1 MNCPVDFSRRQV
13 LLTAGIGLVAASSPL
28 LAQSLNG
35 TQHSSRSSGGLY
47 LPNSA
52 AGTPWTPESVRQKA
66 YAMPV
71 VSPAYPQ
78 PPSWFLERPSLTIT
92 YRTDIELARA
102 MVPEPLMVKD
112 PLVSLSFLWMVAPGI
127 GDYYEFAQSIA
138 CFLGDEAVSF
148 RPLMVAENVTA
159 IMLGREVWG
168 LPKKYGHPR
177 VGQNNESYVGT
188 LEYDGTL
195 VARASMAYKYQEVDL
210 AQAAAAMRTPR
221 GCSQSHSRCGRQDSA
236 YCRTGEVRIFDGRAQ
251 GSLDGG
257 REPRAVRSRG
267 GPDRRAARSRD
278 RVSAPYARQLH
289 AGARQGR
296 AQLSQ
301 VTADGGRWT
310 RLGCDSTPGCV
321 TQFTSTQRT
330 RRCLRCMS
338 PPASW

>member
-78 PPSWFLERPSLTIT
+78 PPSWFLDRPSLTIT

-112 PLVSLSFLWMVAPGI
+112 PLVSLSFLRMVAPGI

-210 AQAAAAMRTPR
+210 AQAAAAMRTPGVVLKVIPDVDGKTAR
-221 GCSQSHSRCGRQDSA
+221 IAELVRFEYSTVELKEA
-236 YCRTGEVRIFDGRAQ
+236 WTGAA
-251 GSLDGG
+251 SLDLFDHEAVPLAALPV
-257 REPRAVRSRG
+257 REIVSVRHTLG
-267 GPDRRAARSRD
+267 NFML
-278 RVSAPYARQLH
+278 APGKVVHNYLK
-289 AGARQGR
+289 
-296 AQLSQ
+296 
-301 VTADGGRWT
+301 
-310 RLGCDSTPGCV
+310 
-321 TQFTSTQRT
+321 
-330 RRCLRCMS
+330 
-338 PPASW
+338 

>member
-1 MNCPVDFSRRQV
+1 MNCPVDLSRRQV

-35 TQHSSRSSGGLY
+35 TQLSTRSSGGLY

-52 AGTPWTPESVRQKA
+52 ADTPWTPESVRQKA

-78 PPSWFLERPSLTIT
+78 PPSWFLDRPSLTIT
-92 YRTDIELARA
+92 YRTDVELARA

-210 AQAAAAMRTPR
+210 AQAAAAMRTPGVVLKVIPDVDGKTAR
-221 GCSQSHSRCGRQDSA
+221 IAELVRFEYSTVELKEA
-236 YCRTGEVRIFDGRAQ
+236 WTGAASLELFDHEAVPIAALPVREIV
-251 GSLDGG
+251 S
-257 REPRAVRSRG
+257 VRHTLG
-267 GPDRRAARSRD
+267 NFML
-278 RVSAPYARQLH
+278 APGKVVHNYLK
-289 AGARQGR
+289 
-296 AQLSQ
+296 
-301 VTADGGRWT
+301 
-310 RLGCDSTPGCV
+310 
-321 TQFTSTQRT
+321 
-330 RRCLRCMS
+330 
-338 PPASW
+338 

>member
-35 TQHSSRSSGGLY
+35 TPLSTRSSGGLY

-71 VSPAYPQ
+71 VSPGYPQ
-78 PPSWFLERPSLTIT
+78 PPSWFLDRPSLTIT

-210 AQAAAAMRTPR
+210 AQAAVAMRTPGVVLKVIPDVDGKTAR
-221 GCSQSHSRCGRQDSA
+221 IAELVRFEYSTVELKEA
-236 YCRTGEVRIFDGRAQ
+236 WTGAASLELFDHEAVPIAALPVREIV
-251 GSLDGG
+251 S
-257 REPRAVRSRG
+257 VRHTLG
-267 GPDRRAARSRD
+267 NFML
-278 RVSAPYARQLH
+278 APGKVVHDYLK
-289 AGARQGR
+289 
-296 AQLSQ
+296 
-301 VTADGGRWT
+301 
-310 RLGCDSTPGCV
+310 
-321 TQFTSTQRT
+321 
-330 RRCLRCMS
+330 
-338 PPASW
+338 

>member
-35 TQHSSRSSGGLY
+35 TQLSSRSSGGLY

-78 PPSWFLERPSLTIT
+78 PPSWFLNRPSLTIT

-177 VGQNNESYVGT
+177 VGQNNESFVGT

-210 AQAAAAMRTPR
+210 AQAAAAMRTPGVVLKVIPDVDGKTAR
-221 GCSQSHSRCGRQDSA
+221 IAELVRFEYSTVELKEA
-236 YCRTGEVRIFDGRAQ
+236 WTGGASLELFDHEAVPIAALPVREIV
-251 GSLDGG
+251 S
-257 REPRAVRSRG
+257 VRHTLG
-267 GPDRRAARSRD
+267 NFML
-278 RVSAPYARQLH
+278 APGKVVHNYLK
-289 AGARQGR
+289 
-296 AQLSQ
+296 
-301 VTADGGRWT
+301 
-310 RLGCDSTPGCV
+310 
-321 TQFTSTQRT
+321 
-330 RRCLRCMS
+330 
-338 PPASW
+338 

>member
-35 TQHSSRSSGGLY
+35 TQLSSRSSGGLY

-78 PPSWFLERPSLTIT
+78 PPSWFLNRPSLTIT

-177 VGQNNESYVGT
+177 VGQNNESFVGT

-210 AQAAAAMRTPR
+210 AQAAAAMRTPGVVLKVIPDVDGKTAR
-221 GCSQSHSRCGRQDSA
+221 IAELVRFEYSTVELKEA
-236 YCRTGEVRIFDGRAQ
+236 WTGAASLELFDHEAVPIAALPVREIV
-251 GSLDGG
+251 S
-257 REPRAVRSRG
+257 VRHTLG
-267 GPDRRAARSRD
+267 NFML
-278 RVSAPYARQLH
+278 APGKVVHNYLK
-289 AGARQGR
+289 
-296 AQLSQ
+296 
-301 VTADGGRWT
+301 
-310 RLGCDSTPGCV
+310 
-321 TQFTSTQRT
+321 
-330 RRCLRCMS
+330 
-338 PPASW
+338 

>member
-35 TQHSSRSSGGLY
+35 TQLSTRSSGGLY

-71 VSPAYPQ
+71 VSPGYPQ
-78 PPSWFLERPSLTIT
+78 PPSWFLDRPSLTIT

-210 AQAAAAMRTPR
+210 AQAAAAMRTPGVVLKVIPDVDGKTAR
-221 GCSQSHSRCGRQDSA
+221 IAELVRFEYSTVELKEA
-236 YCRTGEVRIFDGRAQ
+236 WTGAASLELFDHEAVPIAALPVREIV
-251 GSLDGG
+251 S
-257 REPRAVRSRG
+257 VRHTLG
-267 GPDRRAARSRD
+267 NFML
-278 RVSAPYARQLH
+278 APGKVVHDYLK
-289 AGARQGR
+289 
-296 AQLSQ
+296 
-301 VTADGGRWT
+301 
-310 RLGCDSTPGCV
+310 
-321 TQFTSTQRT
+321 
-330 RRCLRCMS
+330 
-338 PPASW
+338 

>member
-13 LLTAGIGLVAASSPL
+13 LLTAGIELVAASSPL

-210 AQAAAAMRTPR
+210 AQAAAAMRTPGVVLKVIPDVDGKTAR
-221 GCSQSHSRCGRQDSA
+221 IAELVRFEYSTVKLKEA
-236 YCRTGEVRIFDGRAQ
+236 WTGAASLELFDHEAVPIAALPVREIV
-251 GSLDGG
+251 S
-257 REPRAVRSRG
+257 VRHTLG
-267 GPDRRAARSRD
+267 NFML
-278 RVSAPYARQLH
+278 APGKVVHDYLK
-289 AGARQGR
+289 
-296 AQLSQ
+296 
-301 VTADGGRWT
+301 
-310 RLGCDSTPGCV
+310 
-321 TQFTSTQRT
+321 
-330 RRCLRCMS
+330 
-338 PPASW
+338 

>member
-35 TQHSSRSSGGLY
+35 TQLSTRSSGGLY

-71 VSPAYPQ
+71 VSPGYPQ
-78 PPSWFLERPSLTIT
+78 PPSWFLDRPSLTIT

-210 AQAAAAMRTPR
+210 AQAAAAMRTPGVVLKVIPDVDGKTAR
-221 GCSQSHSRCGRQDSA
+221 IA
-236 YCRTGEVRIFDGRAQ
+236 ELVRFEYSTVELKEAWT
-251 GSLDGG
+251 
-257 REPRAVRSRG
+257 
-267 GPDRRAARSRD
+267 RAASLELFDHEAVPIAALPVRQI
-278 RVSAPYARQLH
+278 VSVRHTLGNFMLAPGKVVHDYLK
-289 AGARQGR
+289 
-296 AQLSQ
+296 
-301 VTADGGRWT
+301 
-310 RLGCDSTPGCV
+310 
-321 TQFTSTQRT
+321 
-330 RRCLRCMS
+330 
-338 PPASW
+338 

>member
-35 TQHSSRSSGGLY
+35 TQLSSRSSGGLY

-78 PPSWFLERPSLTIT
+78 PPSWFLNRPSLTIT

-168 LPKKYGHPR
+168 FPKKYGHPR
-177 VGQNNESYVGT
+177 VGQNNESFVGT

-210 AQAAAAMRTPR
+210 AQAPAAMRTPGVVLKVIPDVDGKTAR
-221 GCSQSHSRCGRQDSA
+221 IAELVRFEYSTVELKEA
-236 YCRTGEVRIFDGRAQ
+236 WTGAASLELFDHEAVPIAALPVREIV
-251 GSLDGG
+251 S
-257 REPRAVRSRG
+257 VRHTLG
-267 GPDRRAARSRD
+267 NFML
-278 RVSAPYARQLH
+278 APGKVVHNYLK
-289 AGARQGR
+289 
-296 AQLSQ
+296 
-301 VTADGGRWT
+301 
-310 RLGCDSTPGCV
+310 
-321 TQFTSTQRT
+321 
-330 RRCLRCMS
+330 
-338 PPASW
+338 

>member
-210 AQAAAAMRTPR
+210 AQAAAAMRTPGVVLKVIPDVDGKTAR
-221 GCSQSHSRCGRQDSA
+221 IAELVRFEYSTVELKEA
-236 YCRTGEVRIFDGRAQ
+236 WTGAASLELFDHEAVPIAALPVREIV
-251 GSLDGG
+251 S
-257 REPRAVRSRG
+257 VRHTLG
-267 GPDRRAARSRD
+267 NFML
-278 RVSAPYARQLH
+278 APGKVVHDYLK
-289 AGARQGR
+289 
-296 AQLSQ
+296 
-301 VTADGGRWT
+301 
-310 RLGCDSTPGCV
+310 
-321 TQFTSTQRT
+321 
-330 RRCLRCMS
+330 
-338 PPASW
+338 

>member
-78 PPSWFLERPSLTIT
+78 PPSWFLDRPSLTIT

-210 AQAAAAMRTPR
+210 AQAAAAMRTPGVVLKVIPDVDGKTAR
-221 GCSQSHSRCGRQDSA
+221 IAELVRFEYSTVELKEA
-236 YCRTGEVRIFDGRAQ
+236 WTGAA
-251 GSLDGG
+251 SLDLFDHEAVPLAALPV
-257 REPRAVRSRG
+257 REIVSVRHTLG
-267 GPDRRAARSRD
+267 NFML
-278 RVSAPYARQLH
+278 APGKVVHNYLK
-289 AGARQGR
+289 
-296 AQLSQ
+296 
-301 VTADGGRWT
+301 
-310 RLGCDSTPGCV
+310 
-321 TQFTSTQRT
+321 
-330 RRCLRCMS
+330 
-338 PPASW
+338 

>member
-35 TQHSSRSSGGLY
+35 TQLSSRSSGALY

-78 PPSWFLERPSLTIT
+78 PPSWFLNRPSLTIT

-177 VGQNNESYVGT
+177 VGQNNESFVGT

-210 AQAAAAMRTPR
+210 AQAAAAMRTPGVVLKVIPDVDGKTAR
-221 GCSQSHSRCGRQDSA
+221 IAELVRFEYSTVELKEA
-236 YCRTGEVRIFDGRAQ
+236 WTGAASLELFDHEAVPIAALPVREIV
-251 GSLDGG
+251 S
-257 REPRAVRSRG
+257 VRHTLG
-267 GPDRRAARSRD
+267 NFML
-278 RVSAPYARQLH
+278 APGKVVHNYLK
-289 AGARQGR
+289 
-296 AQLSQ
+296 
-301 VTADGGRWT
+301 
-310 RLGCDSTPGCV
+310 
-321 TQFTSTQRT
+321 
-330 RRCLRCMS
+330 
-338 PPASW
+338 

>member
-78 PPSWFLERPSLTIT
+78 PPSWFLERPSLTII
-92 YRTDIELARA
+92 YRTDVELARA

-210 AQAAAAMRTPR
+210 AQAAAAMRTPGVVLKVIPDVDGKTAR
-221 GCSQSHSRCGRQDSA
+221 IAELVRFEYSTVELKEA
-236 YCRTGEVRIFDGRAQ
+236 WTGAASLELFDHEAVPIAALPVREIV
-251 GSLDGG
+251 S
-257 REPRAVRSRG
+257 VRHTLG
-267 GPDRRAARSRD
+267 NFML
-278 RVSAPYARQLH
+278 APGKVVHDYLK
-289 AGARQGR
+289 
-296 AQLSQ
+296 
-301 VTADGGRWT
+301 
-310 RLGCDSTPGCV
+310 
-321 TQFTSTQRT
+321 
-330 RRCLRCMS
+330 
-338 PPASW
+338 

>member
-35 TQHSSRSSGGLY
+35 TQLSTRSSGGLY

-71 VSPAYPQ
+71 VSPGYPQ
-78 PPSWFLERPSLTIT
+78 PPSWFLDRPSLTIT

-210 AQAAAAMRTPR
+210 AQAAAAMRTPGVVLKVIPDVDGKTAR
-221 GCSQSHSRCGRQDSA
+221 IAELVRFEYSTVELKEAWTGAASLELFDHEAVPIAALPVRQIVS
-236 YCRTGEVRIFDGRAQ
+236 VRHTLGNFM
-251 GSLDGG
+251 L
-257 REPRAVRSRG
+257 
-267 GPDRRAARSRD
+267 
-278 RVSAPYARQLH
+278 APGKVVHDYLK
-289 AGARQGR
+289 
-296 AQLSQ
+296 
-301 VTADGGRWT
+301 
-310 RLGCDSTPGCV
+310 
-321 TQFTSTQRT
+321 
-330 RRCLRCMS
+330 
-338 PPASW
+338 

>member
-35 TQHSSRSSGGLY
+35 TQLSTRSSGGLY

-71 VSPAYPQ
+71 VSPGYPQ
-78 PPSWFLERPSLTIT
+78 PPSWFLDRPSLTIT

-210 AQAAAAMRTPR
+210 AQAAAAMRTPGVVLKVIPDVDGKTAR
-221 GCSQSHSRCGRQDSA
+221 IAELVRFEYSTVELKEA
-236 YCRTGEVRIFDGRAQ
+236 WTGAASLELFDHEAVPIAALPVREIVSVRHTLGNFMLAPGKVV
-251 GSLDGG
+251 LD
-257 REPRAVRSRG
+257 
-267 GPDRRAARSRD
+267 
-278 RVSAPYARQLH
+278 YLK
-289 AGARQGR
+289 
-296 AQLSQ
+296 
-301 VTADGGRWT
+301 
-310 RLGCDSTPGCV
+310 
-321 TQFTSTQRT
+321 
-330 RRCLRCMS
+330 
-338 PPASW
+338 

>member
-210 AQAAAAMRTPR
+210 AQAAAAMRTPGVVLKVIPDVDGKTAR
-221 GCSQSHSRCGRQDSA
+221 IAELVRFEYSTVELKEA
-236 YCRTGEVRIFDGRAQ
+236 WTGAASLELFDHEAVPIAALPVREIV
-251 GSLDGG
+251 S
-257 REPRAVRSRG
+257 VRHTLG
-267 GPDRRAARSRD
+267 NFML
-278 RVSAPYARQLH
+278 APGKVVHNYLK
-289 AGARQGR
+289 
-296 AQLSQ
+296 
-301 VTADGGRWT
+301 
-310 RLGCDSTPGCV
+310 
-321 TQFTSTQRT
+321 
-330 RRCLRCMS
+330 
-338 PPASW
+338 

>member
-35 TQHSSRSSGGLY
+35 TQLSSRSSGGLY

-52 AGTPWTPESVRQKA
+52 AGTPWTPERVRQKA

-78 PPSWFLERPSLTIT
+78 PPSWFLDRPSLTIT
-92 YRTDIELARA
+92 YRTDIELARE

-210 AQAAAAMRTPR
+210 AQAAAAMRTPGVVLKVIPDVDGKTAR
-221 GCSQSHSRCGRQDSA
+221 IAELVRFEYSTVELKEA
-236 YCRTGEVRIFDGRAQ
+236 WTGAASLELFDHEAVPIAALPVREIV
-251 GSLDGG
+251 S
-257 REPRAVRSRG
+257 VRHTLG
-267 GPDRRAARSRD
+267 NFML
-278 RVSAPYARQLH
+278 APGKVVHNYLK
-289 AGARQGR
+289 
-296 AQLSQ
+296 
-301 VTADGGRWT
+301 
-310 RLGCDSTPGCV
+310 
-321 TQFTSTQRT
+321 
-330 RRCLRCMS
+330 
-338 PPASW
+338 

>member
-1 MNCPVDFSRRQV
+1 MNCPVDLSRRQV

-35 TQHSSRSSGGLY
+35 TQLSTRSSGGLY

-52 AGTPWTPESVRQKA
+52 ADTPWTPESVRQKA

-78 PPSWFLERPSLTIT
+78 PPSWFLDRPSLTIT
-92 YRTDIELARA
+92 YRTDVELARA

-210 AQAAAAMRTPR
+210 AQAAAAMRTPGVVLKVIPDVDGKTAR
-221 GCSQSHSRCGRQDSA
+221 IA
-236 YCRTGEVRIFDGRAQ
+236 ELVRFEYSTVELKEAW
-251 GSLDGG
+251 
-257 REPRAVRSRG
+257 
-267 GPDRRAARSRD
+267 
-278 RVSAPYARQLH
+278 
-289 AGARQGR
+289 AGAASLELFDHEAVPIAALPVREIVSVR
-296 AQLSQ
+296 H
-301 VTADGGRWT
+301 T
-310 RLGCDSTPGCV
+310 LGNFMLAPGKV
-321 TQFTSTQRT
+321 VHNY
-330 RRCLRCMS
+330 LK
-338 PPASW
+338 

>member
-1 MNCPVDFSRRQV
+1 MSCPVDFSRRQV

-210 AQAAAAMRTPR
+210 AQAAAAMRTPGVVLKVIPDVDGKTAR
-221 GCSQSHSRCGRQDSA
+221 IAELVRFEYSTVELKEA
-236 YCRTGEVRIFDGRAQ
+236 WTGAASLELFDHEAVPIAALPVREIV
-251 GSLDGG
+251 S
-257 REPRAVRSRG
+257 VRHTLG
-267 GPDRRAARSRD
+267 NFML
-278 RVSAPYARQLH
+278 APGKVVHDYLK
-289 AGARQGR
+289 
-296 AQLSQ
+296 
-301 VTADGGRWT
+301 
-310 RLGCDSTPGCV
+310 
-321 TQFTSTQRT
+321 
-330 RRCLRCMS
+330 
-338 PPASW
+338 

>member
-1 MNCPVDFSRRQV
+1 
-13 LLTAGIGLVAASSPL
+13 
-28 LAQSLNG
+28 
-35 TQHSSRSSGGLY
+35 
-47 LPNSA
+47 
-52 AGTPWTPESVRQKA
+52 
-66 YAMPV
+66 MPV
-71 VSPAYPQ
+71 VSPGYPQ
-78 PPSWFLERPSLTIT
+78 PPSWFLDRPSLTIT

-210 AQAAAAMRTPR
+210 AQAAAAMRTPGVVLKVIPDVDGKTAR
-221 GCSQSHSRCGRQDSA
+221 IAELVRFEYSTVELKEAWTGAASLELFDHEAVPIAALPVRQIVS
-236 YCRTGEVRIFDGRAQ
+236 VRHTLGNFM
-251 GSLDGG
+251 L
-257 REPRAVRSRG
+257 
-267 GPDRRAARSRD
+267 
-278 RVSAPYARQLH
+278 APGKVVHDYLK
-289 AGARQGR
+289 
-296 AQLSQ
+296 
-301 VTADGGRWT
+301 
-310 RLGCDSTPGCV
+310 
-321 TQFTSTQRT
+321 
-330 RRCLRCMS
+330 
-338 PPASW
+338 